1 MTDKIIHAL
10 ISVNG
15 VPIGHMI
22 ITNHGPTEEDPNH
35 DKCDYQLEHDPD
47 PVKKDEFASALDEIY
62 SAIGAAL
69 YPEEQ

>member
-22 ITNHGPTEEDPNH
+22 VTNHGPTEEDPEN
-35 DKCDYQLEHDPD
+35 DSCEFQLEHDIL
-47 PVKKDEFASALDEIY
+47 KKDEFASALDEIY

-69 YPEEQ
+69 HPEEQ